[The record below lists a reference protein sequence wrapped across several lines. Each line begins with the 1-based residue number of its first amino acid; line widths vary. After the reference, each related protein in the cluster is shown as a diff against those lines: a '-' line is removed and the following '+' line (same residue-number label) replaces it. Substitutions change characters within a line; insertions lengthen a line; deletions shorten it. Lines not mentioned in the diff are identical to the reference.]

1 MSLKRPDPEI
11 KPARNERPTLTEE
24 IRFPFFTNRRKDLC
38 AATLKTWTPADG
50 KPINLIDIRLYAM
63 DKHGCNVPT
72 RKGIA
77 LDVRRLRDLHN
88 AISKAL
94 LRAQSLGLLDDA
106 DDEAP

>member
-1 MSLKRPDPEI
+1 
-11 KPARNERPTLTEE
+11 
-24 IRFPFFTNRRKDLC
+24 
-38 AATLKTWTPADG
+38 
-50 KPINLIDIRLYAM
+50 M